1 MRVVI
6 STSKVNS
13 YGSRVLTEGIDIE
26 QYKKNPIVLWMH
38 ARPYGNNQEES
49 LPIGKVTD
57 LSIGG
62 DKLIGEIEFDEKDEF
77 AMKIKSKYE
86 QGILNMVSAG
96 LDVVELSDDESLVL
110 PGQRRM
116 TISKSRLREVSC
128 VDIGAND
135 DSLKLYYKDA
145 DVKMEEELDRIVPL
159 LKEFKENLNNNKT
172 VVEMKEVL
180 KTLNLKEDSSEK
192 MAIDAIEEL
201 KKKAGEADS
210 LQQQLAAMNK
220 ERIELMV
227 EQAVK
232 EGKLAG
238 DKRQVFVQIGMQNG
252 EEMLKNALEGLQG
265 VPDVGQAL
273 HREKGEKIELS
284 AQTWDKMDKEG
295 SLAELK
301 KNDKETYDK
310 LFEAKFKK

>member
-1 MRVVI
+1 MRVAI

-38 ARPYGNNQEES
+38 ARPYGNSQEEP

-57 LSIGG
+57 LSIEG

-159 LKEFKENLNNNKT
+159 LKDFKENLNNNKT

-252 EEMLKNALEGLQG
+252 EEMLKTALEGLQG
-265 VPDVGQAL
+265 VPDVSQAL

-301 KNDKETYDK
+301 KNDRETYDK